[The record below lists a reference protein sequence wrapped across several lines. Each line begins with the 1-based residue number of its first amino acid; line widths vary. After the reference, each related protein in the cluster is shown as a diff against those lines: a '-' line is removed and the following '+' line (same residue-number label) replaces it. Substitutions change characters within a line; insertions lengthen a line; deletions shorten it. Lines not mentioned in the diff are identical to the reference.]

1 MNRLKRPILWAALVA
16 IVLLAVL
23 SIYGAFLG
31 ADRAQ
36 TFFNS
41 VPAVAYW
48 LALAALLIAG
58 IALFPRLLRRP
69 PLLLTH
75 VGCILIL
82 AGGMWG
88 SPDGQRLQGRLL
100 GHEKIR
106 KGQMVIF
113 EGGTENG
120 VHIGDSDDIAEL
132 PFSIR
137 LRDFRME
144 YYRPGT
150 LMMQSRS
157 GQTWRMP
164 AEAGQSLSLGG
175 DLGKVTI
182 QRAFEASGGN
192 GPALEVTQENPDG
205 STGRRNVFLEQPA
218 HMNPNSNLI
227 VMYRRGVRDYI
238 SDLEVLEEGRV
249 VKQKEIEV
257 NHPLYYAGYHFYQSS
272 YGQNQLGEYTVLSVV
287 SDAGLKAVFAG
298 YALLVLGVCWQF
310 WFRRPWPATRAGRQ
324 NPEDG
329 NQKTKQEGG
338 NHGSNHGR

>member
-1 MNRLKRPILWAALVA
+1 MSRFKRPVLWAALAA
-16 IVLLAVL
+16 IILLACL
-23 SIYGAFLG
+23 SVYGAFLG

-36 TFFNS
+36 VFFNS
-41 VPAVAYW
+41 VPAVVYW
-48 LALAALLIAG
+48 HALVALLIAG
-58 IALFPRLLRRP
+58 LALFRRLLRVP
-69 PLLLTH
+69 ALLLMH
-75 VGCILIL
+75 AGCILIL

-88 SPDGQRLQGRLL
+88 SPGAQRLRGRLL
-100 GHEKIR
+100 GHERIR

-113 EGGTENG
+113 EGMTENS
-120 VHIGDSDDIAEL
+120 VRIGDSDDVPRL

-137 LRDFRME
+137 LKDFRIE

-182 QRAFEASGGN
+182 QRTFEASGSN

-205 STGRRNVFLEQPA
+205 STGRRSVFLEQPT
-218 HMNPNSNLI
+218 HMNPNADLI
-227 VMYRRGVRDYI
+227 VMYRRGGVRDYV
-238 SDLEVLEEGRV
+238 SELEVVEEGNV
-249 VKQKEIEV
+249 VKQKDIEV

-272 YGQNQLGEYTVLSVV
+272 YGQNQFGEYTVLTVV

-310 WFRRPWPATRAGRQ
+310 WFRRLWPATRIGGHNAD
-324 NPEDG
+324 DG
-329 NQKTKQEGG
+329 NQKTKQGG
-338 NHGSNHGR
+338 GGHGH